1 MARIPNIYEQVFE
14 AGDVIT
20 GAAYTGTAATVQ
32 SADGH
37 VYRQT
42 KAVSDGAIV
51 GGEIPSEATG
61 GDSLYRKIT
70 AVYVFAEDA
79 TEIRVIA
86 VDPDGYE
93 FVAYSTTSGN
103 CLIIPEGDY
112 YPVLPGWSVKVE
124 ADTSNGSNALG
135 AGGGKIMFVLD
146 PWFQPA
152 AFNMS

>member
-1 MARIPNIYEQVFE
+1 MARIPNIYEQLFE
-14 AGDVIT
+14 AGDTISGV
-20 GAAYTGTAATVQ
+20 AYTGTETPVQ

-37 VYRQT
+37 VYRQL
-42 KAVSDGAIV
+42 KAGGDPAIDGGV
-51 GGEIPSEATG
+51 IPSQATG
-61 GDSLYRKIT
+61 GGDLYRKIT

-79 TEIRVIA
+79 TLISVIA

-93 FVAYSTTSGN
+93 FVIYSTASGD

-124 ADTSNGSNALG
+124 VTTSNGLNVLG

-152 AFNMS
+152 AFNMA